1 MEIKQKYSH
10 TPEKYAKSLRFLAVL
25 LLATLFFTGCTT
37 GDDEPSNSQKNAT
50 TVKKAKESDSSSED
64 ATDAADTA
72 ESNVIVTPAASSTDW
87 NLILVNR
94 ENPLAAEVATDFF
107 LTESGYPI
115 DSRIK
120 DPYLALLEAG
130 KAAGMNF
137 TMISG
142 YRSIAQQQAN
152 YDSNYQ
158 NYLAS
163 GLSEEEARAK
173 TEEYI
178 ALPNASEHTT
188 GLAVDITSTALANQE
203 GSSGLLPD
211 LENYPEGLWLKE
223 NAPKYGFVL
232 RYPKAKEA
240 ITGINFE
247 PWHFRYVGVENAVY
261 MTENNLTLEEYI
273 AILKQNEAL
282 GNNNQ

>member
-10 TPEKYAKSLRFLAVL
+10 TPEKYAQRLRFLAVL
-25 LLATLFFTGCTT
+25 LLAMLFFTGCTT
-37 GDDEPSNSQKNAT
+37 DDDEPSNSQQYSTRSAHSE
-50 TVKKAKESDSSSED
+50 ESQAFSSSVG
-64 ATDAADTA
+64 A
-72 ESNVIVTPAASSTDW
+72 ESESKVIVTPEASSADW
-87 NLILVNR
+87 NLVLVNR
-94 ENPLAAEVATDFF
+94 ENQLAEEIVMELY
-107 LTESGYPI
+107 LTESGYQI
-115 DSRIK
+115 DSRIQE
-120 DPYLALLEAG
+120 PFLQLMEAG
-130 KAAGMNF
+130 KAAGMDF

-142 YRSIAQQQAN
+142 YRSIEQQQTN
-152 YDSNYQ
+152 YDVNYQ

-188 GLAVDITSTALANQE
+188 GLAVDVTSTALANQE

-211 LENYPEGLWLKE
+211 LENYPEGLWLRD

-247 PWHFRYVGVENAVY
+247 PWHFRYVGIENALY
-261 MTENNLTLEEYI
+261 MTEQNLTLEEYV
-273 AILKQNEAL
+273 AILKRNEAL
-282 GNNNQ
+282 GSNGQ

>member
-1 MEIKQKYSH
+1 MEPKKKYSH
-10 TPEKYAKSLRFLAVL
+10 TPERYAQRRRFLAGL
-25 LLATLFFTGCTT
+25 LLAMLFFTGCTT
-37 GDDEPSNSQKNAT
+37 DDDEPSNSQQYSKISAHSE
-50 TVKKAKESDSSSED
+50 ESQDSSS
-64 ATDAADTA
+64 AIVA
-72 ESNVIVTPAASSTDW
+72 ESESKVIVTPVASSADW
-87 NLILVNR
+87 NLVLVNR
-94 ENPLAAEVATDFF
+94 ENQLAEEIVMELY
-107 LTESGYPI
+107 LTASGYQI
-115 DSRIK
+115 DSRIQE
-120 DPYLALLEAG
+120 PYLQLMEAG
-130 KAAGMNF
+130 KAAGMDF

-142 YRSIAQQQAN
+142 YRSIEQQQTN
-152 YDSNYQ
+152 YDVNYQ

-163 GLSEEEARAK
+163 GLSEEEARTK

-178 ALPNASEHTT
+178 ALPNASEHIT

-203 GSSGLLPD
+203 GNSGLFPD

-223 NAPKYGFVL
+223 NAPKFGFIL

-247 PWHFRYVGVENAVY
+247 PWHFRYVGIENAMY
-261 MTENNLTLEEYI
+261 MTEKNLTLEEYI

>member
-1 MEIKQKYSH
+1 METKKKYSH
-10 TPEKYAKSLRFLAVL
+10 TPERYAQRLRFLAGL
-25 LLATLFFTGCTT
+25 LLAMLFFTGCTT
-37 GDDEPSNSQKNAT
+37 GDDEPAISQQNSSTSNHSGESQAASKDA
-50 TVKKAKESDSSSED
+50 VDED
-64 ATDAADTA
+64 
-72 ESNVIVTPAASSTDW
+72 EPKVVVTPDASSADW
-87 NLILVNR
+87 NLVLVNR
-94 ENPLAAEVATDFF
+94 DNPLAGEIAMELYV
-107 LTESGYPI
+107 TESGYPI

-130 KAAGMNF
+130 KAAGMDF
-137 TMISG
+137 TTISG
-142 YRSIAQQQAN
+142 YRSIEQQQAN
-152 YDSNYQ
+152 YDVNYQ
-158 NYLAS
+158 NYIAS
-163 GLSEEEARAK
+163 GLSEEEARVK

-203 GSSGLLPD
+203 GNSGLFPD

-232 RYPKAKEA
+232 RFPKAKED

-261 MTENNLTLEEYI
+261 MTEQNLTLEEYI
-273 AILKQNEAL
+273 AILKQNEEL
-282 GNNNQ
+282 GISKQ

>member
-10 TPEKYAKSLRFLAVL
+10 TPEKYAQRLRFLAVL
-25 LLATLFFTGCTT
+25 LLAMLFFTGCTT
-37 GDDEPSNSQKNAT
+37 DDDEPSNSQQYSTRSAHSE
-50 TVKKAKESDSSSED
+50 ESQASSSSVG
-64 ATDAADTA
+64 A
-72 ESNVIVTPAASSTDW
+72 ESESKVIVTPEASSADW
-87 NLILVNR
+87 NLVLVNR
-94 ENPLAAEVATDFF
+94 ENQLAEEIVMELY
-107 LTESGYPI
+107 LTESGYQI
-115 DSRIK
+115 DSRIQE
-120 DPYLALLEAG
+120 PFLQLMEAG
-130 KAAGMNF
+130 KAAGMDF

-142 YRSIAQQQAN
+142 YRSIEQQQTN
-152 YDSNYQ
+152 YDVNYQ

-188 GLAVDITSTALANQE
+188 GLAVDVTSTALANQE

-211 LENYPEGLWLKE
+211 LENYPEGLWLRD

-247 PWHFRYVGVENAVY
+247 PWHFRYVGIENALY
-261 MTENNLTLEEYI
+261 MTEQNLTLEEYV
-273 AILKQNEAL
+273 AILKRNEAL
-282 GNNNQ
+282 GSNGQ

>member
-1 MEIKQKYSH
+1 METKKKCSKN
-10 TPEKYAKSLRFLAVL
+10 PRKYAQKLRFLAGL
-25 LLATLFFTGCTT
+25 LLATLVFTGCTT
-37 GDDEPSNSQKNAT
+37 GEDEALSKQEHAMT
-50 TVKKAKESDSSSED
+50 SDSSEASQTSSED
-64 ATDAADTA
+64 TQTEVA
-72 ESNVIVTPAASSTDW
+72 SKVIVTPAASSTDW
-87 NLILVNR
+87 NLVLVNR
-94 ENPLAAEVATDFF
+94 ENPLAAEIVMEFY
-107 LTESGYPI
+107 LTESGYPV
-115 DSRIK
+115 DSRIR

-130 KAAGMNF
+130 KAAGMDF

-142 YRSIAQQQAN
+142 YRSIEQQQAN
-152 YDSNYQ
+152 YDVNYQ
-158 NYLAS
+158 NYLAA

-188 GLAVDITSTALANQE
+188 GLAVDITSTALANQA
-203 GSSGLLPD
+203 GSSGLFPD

-223 NAPKYGFVL
+223 NAPKFGFIL

-247 PWHFRYVGVENAVY
+247 PWHFRYVGVENALY
-261 MTENNLTLEEYI
+261 MTENNLTLEEYV

-282 GNNNQ
+282 GAGGQ

>member
-1 MEIKQKYSH
+1 MEPKKKYSH
-10 TPEKYAKSLRFLAVL
+10 TPERYAQRRRFLAGL
-25 LLATLFFTGCTT
+25 LLAMLFFTGCTT
-37 GDDEPSNSQKNAT
+37 DDDEPSNSQQYSKISAHSE
-50 TVKKAKESDSSSED
+50 ESQDSSS
-64 ATDAADTA
+64 AIVA
-72 ESNVIVTPAASSTDW
+72 ESESKVIVTPAASSADW
-87 NLILVNR
+87 NLVLVNR
-94 ENPLAAEVATDFF
+94 ENQLAEEIVMELY
-107 LTESGYPI
+107 LTESGYQI
-115 DSRIK
+115 DSRIQE
-120 DPYLALLEAG
+120 PYLQLMEAG
-130 KAAGMNF
+130 KAAGMDF
-137 TMISG
+137 TMVSG
-142 YRSIAQQQAN
+142 YRSIEQQQTN
-152 YDSNYQ
+152 YDVNYQ

-163 GLSEEEARAK
+163 GLSEEEARTK

-178 ALPNASEHTT
+178 ALPNASEHIT

-203 GSSGLLPD
+203 GNSGLFPD

-223 NAPKYGFVL
+223 NAPKFGFVL

-247 PWHFRYVGVENAVY
+247 PWHFRYVGIANAMY

>member
-1 MEIKQKYSH
+1 M
-10 TPEKYAKSLRFLAVL
+10 
-25 LLATLFFTGCTT
+25 LFFTGCTT
-37 GDDEPSNSQKNAT
+37 DDDESSNSQQDST
-50 TVKKAKESDSSSED
+50 TSNHSEESQAASE
-64 ATDAADTA
+64 AAVD
-72 ESNVIVTPAASSTDW
+72 ESESKVIVTPAASSIDW
-87 NLILVNR
+87 NLVLVNK
-94 ENPLAAEVATDFF
+94 ENQLAEEIPMELY

-120 DPYLALLEAG
+120 DPYLALMEAG
-130 KAAGMNF
+130 KAAGMDF

-142 YRSIAQQQAN
+142 YRSIEQQQAN
-152 YDSNYQ
+152 YDVNYQ
-158 NYLAS
+158 NYLAA
-163 GLSEEEARAK
+163 GLSEEEARTK

-203 GSSGLLPD
+203 GNSGLFPD

-223 NAPKYGFVL
+223 NASKYGFVL

-261 MTENNLTLEEYI
+261 MTENNLTLEEYV
-273 AILKQNEAL
+273 AHPEAK
-282 GNNNQ
+282 